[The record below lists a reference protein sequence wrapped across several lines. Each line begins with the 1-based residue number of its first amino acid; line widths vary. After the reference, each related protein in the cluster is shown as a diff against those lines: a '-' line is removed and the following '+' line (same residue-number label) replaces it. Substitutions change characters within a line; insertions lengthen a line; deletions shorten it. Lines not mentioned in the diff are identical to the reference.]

1 MLLLLLLKLFLNMLL
16 ELLLLLLLLLYL
28 PLNTA
33 HHLNHRVVTSGPAF
47 IAAIARFIRKRQE
60 HELGVIGQR
69 ALHKHDALESGLD
82 AGRLQPLHALAKE
95 DAQLVERKQRREDGH
110 DVAEYDKRQRD
121 RIEALER
128 GRVEDKRHAHLHFA
142 SRRIG

>member
-1 MLLLLLLKLFLNMLL
+1 MLLLLLVLVLV
-16 ELLLLLLLLLYL
+16 LLLLLLHL

-33 HHLNHRVVTSGPAF
+33 HHLNHCLVTSGPAF
-47 IAAIARFIRKRQE
+47 IAAVARFIRKRQK

-82 AGRLQPLHALAKE
+82 AGRLQPLHALANK

-128 GRVEDKRHAHLHFA
+128 GRVED
-142 SRRIG
+142 